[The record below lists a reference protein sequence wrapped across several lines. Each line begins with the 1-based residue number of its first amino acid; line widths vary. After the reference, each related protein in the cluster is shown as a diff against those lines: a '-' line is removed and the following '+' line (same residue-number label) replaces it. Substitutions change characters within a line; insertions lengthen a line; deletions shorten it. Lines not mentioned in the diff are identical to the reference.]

1 MASEHSQ
8 EETALEL
15 HGVILVPFSVCSQS
29 EEQVID
35 LRNCLAPPNLSQA
48 YKAALQRLGPLMK
61 SQRVNEMIQK
71 HLKPEDSLLYADFL
85 NDLCKLIVSHKNLT
99 SVVYWFTQGILQTLA
114 ETWLRGYTHT
124 QDITESQVQ
133 YTEVIHRTSHIFYI
147 LLLRCKNMAGPET
160 NTEVPK
166 TLTETQPQ

>member
-1 MASEHSQ
+1 
-8 EETALEL
+8 
-15 HGVILVPFSVCSQS
+15 
-29 EEQVID
+29 
-35 LRNCLAPPNLSQA
+35 
-48 YKAALQRLGPLMK
+48 MK

-99 SVVYWFTQGILQTLA
+99 SVVYWFTQGILQTWA
-114 ETWLRGYTHT
+114 ETWLQEYMHT

-133 YTEVIHRTSHIFYI
+133 YTEV
-147 LLLRCKNMAGPET
+147 
-160 NTEVPK
+160 PK